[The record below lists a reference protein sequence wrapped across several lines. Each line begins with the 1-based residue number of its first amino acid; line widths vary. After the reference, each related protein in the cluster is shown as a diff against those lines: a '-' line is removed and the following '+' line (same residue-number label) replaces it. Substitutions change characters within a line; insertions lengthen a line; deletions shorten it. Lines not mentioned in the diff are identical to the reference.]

1 MDDNDV
7 EEDEEDKDLEEDDI
21 LILLVDREIFEYCIQ
36 VFEEIVI

>member
-21 LILLVDREIFEYCIQ
+21 LILLVDREIFEYRIQ